1 MLPSPERPLP
11 PPLIRLERANV
22 GYETGKPIL
31 RNLNLRMDLD
41 DRIGLLGVNGA
52 GKSTFAKMIAG
63 ALNVS
68 EGELHRDRK
77 MRVGWFHQH
86 QIEAMDPTDTP
97 LEIIRRAMPDAPESS
112 RRSKLAQWGLGYE
125 KQETTV
131 ASLSGGERARLL
143 LNQVA
148 MDAPHI
154 LILDEPTNHL
164 DIDSR
169 RALLDALNE
178 YSGAVILIT
187 HDRSLMEMVADRL
200 WLAADGTVKPFDG
213 EQGRGVSVN
222 LRSLEEVE
230 TAIEHASQAGSG
242 VLLEAFCEGQDLRIV
257 VIGHQVV
264 AAALR
269 RPATIVGDGHTTV
282 ASLIDKQS
290 RRRAAA
296 TGGESRI
303 PVDDETRRCLAA
315 QGLGLQDVLP
325 PGVTVAVRR
334 TANLHTGGTIHDVTD
349 RLHPTLRAVAE
360 QASRVL
366 DIPVTG
372 LDLLVPDVEGPD
384 HVFIEANE
392 RPGLANHEPQPTA
405 ERFIDLL
412 FPSTARQAATAFAP
426 SHPETP

>member
-1 MLPSPERPLP
+1 LA

-22 GYETGKPIL
+22 GYEEGRPIL
-31 RNLNLRMDLD
+31 KNLNLRMDLD

-68 EGELHRDRK
+68 DGELHRDRK

-97 LEIIRRAMPDAPESS
+97 LEIIRRAMPEASESS

-148 MDAPHI
+148 MDAPHV

-169 RALLDALNE
+169 RALLDALND

-200 WLAADGTVKPFDG
+200 WLAADGTVKPFEGDMDDYAKFVLDRAKAAAVKPSQIKDEAAQNAPQAASASSSKG
-213 EQGRGVSVN
+213 GGANDRGNKKKSGPSPSTLRHAVKKAEERMAQLTAEIARIDDDMANASVSN
-222 LRSLEEVE
+222 PKALEGL
-230 TAIEHASQAGSG
+230 TRARAKTQSDLDAA
-242 VLLEAFCEGQDLRIV
+242 EAAW
-257 VIGHQVV
+257 V
-264 AAALR
+264 AAEEAL
-269 RPATIVGDGHTTV
+269 AEV
-282 ASLIDKQS
+282 A
-290 RRRAAA
+290 
-296 TGGESRI
+296 
-303 PVDDETRRCLAA
+303 
-315 QGLGLQDVLP
+315 
-325 PGVTVAVRR
+325 
-334 TANLHTGGTIHDVTD
+334 
-349 RLHPTLRAVAE
+349 
-360 QASRVL
+360 
-366 DIPVTG
+366 
-372 LDLLVPDVEGPD
+372 
-384 HVFIEANE
+384 
-392 RPGLANHEPQPTA
+392 
-405 ERFIDLL
+405 
-412 FPSTARQAATAFAP
+412 
-426 SHPETP
+426 